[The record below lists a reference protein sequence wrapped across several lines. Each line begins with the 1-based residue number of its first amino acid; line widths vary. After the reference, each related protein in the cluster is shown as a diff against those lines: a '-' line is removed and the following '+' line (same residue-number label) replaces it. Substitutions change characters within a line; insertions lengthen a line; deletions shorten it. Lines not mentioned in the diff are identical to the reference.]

1 MAQTE
6 QLRTYLMVSRD
17 IPGHQYRAWRSERVR
32 WLPGCPEP
40 GTLCTESRRDCSME
54 VGTKVFP
61 SGAPSGAGSVRV
73 TLILRS
79 SDVSVDIPDD
89 GVDYE
94 GWRENWLGFHGES
107 GECTRDRASALQF
120 RFPGRYVMVKSN
132 LVKNRAQRACLGLS
146 LFACRRYWRFL

>member
-40 GTLCTESRRDCSME
+40 GTLCTESRRDCRME

-61 SGAPSGAGSVRV
+61 SGPPSGAGSVRV
-73 TLILRS
+73 AALMSRLIFQMMGLTMRAGGKIGS
-79 SDVSVDIPDD
+79 GSA
-89 GVDYE
+89 
-94 GWRENWLGFHGES
+94 GES
-107 GECTRDRASALQF
+107 GECTRDRASDLQF
-120 RFPGRYVMVKSN
+120 RFPGR
-132 LVKNRAQRACLGLS
+132 
-146 LFACRRYWRFL
+146 